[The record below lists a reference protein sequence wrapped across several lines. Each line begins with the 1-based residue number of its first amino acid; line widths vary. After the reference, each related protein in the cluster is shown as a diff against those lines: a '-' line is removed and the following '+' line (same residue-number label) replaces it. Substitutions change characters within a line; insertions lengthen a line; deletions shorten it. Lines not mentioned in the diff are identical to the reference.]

1 MENLYVKKWE
11 AKPGRVLAFRLA
23 YGCDLLKALQAIVEE
38 NDIRFGWLHFLGG
51 VQKARVAY
59 YLQDR
64 KEFVTLSLEEPM
76 EILAGLGNVS
86 LKEGKPFV
94 HAHVTFMDK
103 EGKAWGG
110 HLLEGTVVFAGEVF
124 IQELLLPALPER
136 VHDEVTK
143 LFLWV

>member
-23 YGCDLLKALQAIVEE
+23 YGCDLLKALQTITEE

-64 KEFVTLSLEEPM
+64 KEFVTLSLE
-76 EILAGLGNVS
+76 
-86 LKEGKPFV
+86 
-94 HAHVTFMDK
+94 
-103 EGKAWGG
+103 
-110 HLLEGTVVFAGEVF
+110 
-124 IQELLLPALPER
+124 
-136 VHDEVTK
+136 
-143 LFLWV
+143 